1 MIPRRVARQRASQ
14 RATGGTQTEVAERV
28 AGSAALDCTEGRRPV
43 QEALVLLR

>member
-1 MIPRRVARQRASQ
+1 MIPRRVAGQRASQ